1 MASESLAVLRA
12 NVPSFQRFD
21 PTMQPL
27 LLLRAGAFC
36 YAAAD
41 VATCTVADNAHTMA
55 PGAGRSRVGP
65 GANHL
70 ARRWPHCTVQDS
82 LSRQGFPNSHRDW
95 RERRGCVADVQS
107 DQQQPAVAELRIM
120 SRESDGSHCRLQ
132 HQDPG
137 TPMTPAS
144 SLRDPTT
151 AAQFNCEQGDS

>member
-82 LSRQGFPNSHRDW
+82 LSRQGFPNSQRLARETRVCRRRAVRSAAARSRRTEDYVARIGWLSLQIAASGPRDP
-95 RERRGCVADVQS
+95 DDTSIKPQ
-107 DQQQPAVAELRIM
+107 
-120 SRESDGSHCRLQ
+120 GSHHRCSVQL
-132 HQDPG
+132 
-137 TPMTPAS
+137 
-144 SLRDPTT
+144 
-151 AAQFNCEQGDS
+151 